1 MRKNA
6 IAILISFVLC
16 TIGSVTAFA
25 ENTPLNIQAKSA
37 ILMEQSTGKILYEQ
51 DAHIK
56 LAPASVTKVMTIL
69 LIYEAV
75 EQGKISWD
83 DMVTVSANAAGMGGS
98 QIFLAENEQQ
108 SVRDLTKSIVIASAN
123 DAAVAMGEFI
133 SGNMESFATLMNERA
148 ASLGMANTNFVNAC
162 GLDDPNHYTTAY
174 DIALMS
180 RELMVNHPQVKE
192 FTTVWMDTITH
203 RTARG
208 EEEFGLT
215 NTNRLLRWYDGITGL
230 KTGSTGEALYCLA
243 GTATRDNMGLVAV
256 VLAAPSPD
264 LRFLETARLLDHGF
278 ANYAVVSGEPAS
290 TEVGTVRIF
299 KGEQEEVAVAV
310 RTDVAVVV
318 PKNAVSELQR
328 EVRMVDAL
336 YAPIQQGA
344 KAGEVI
350 YSFNGEEVGRSV
362 LVVTQ
367 NVERAGIGTMMQ
379 RILSRWF
386 Q

>member
-6 IAILISFVLC
+6 IAILISFMLC
-16 TIGSVTAFA
+16 AVSSVTAYA
-25 ENTPLNIQAKSA
+25 ENASLNIEAKSA
-37 ILMEQSTGKILYEQ
+37 ILMEQSTGRILYEQ
-51 DAHIK
+51 DAHTK

-108 SVRDLTKSIVIASAN
+108 SVRDLTRSIVIASAN
-123 DAAVAMGEFI
+123 DAAVAMAEFI
-133 SGNMESFATLMNERA
+133 SGNVELFAQSMNERA

-180 RELMVNHPQVKE
+180 RELMVKHPGVKE

-203 RTARG
+203 RTSKG

-215 NTNRLLRWYDGITGL
+215 NTNRLIRWYEGITGL

-243 GTATRDNMGLVAV
+243 GTAERDNMGLIAV
-256 VLAAPSPD
+256 VLAAPSPN

-278 ANYAVVSGEPAS
+278 ANYAIVAGEPAN
-290 TEVGTVRIF
+290 TEVGSVRIF
-299 KGEQEEVAVAV
+299 KGTEEEVTVAV
-310 RTDVAVVV
+310 RTDVTIVIPRDAG
-318 PKNAVSELQR
+318 SELQKDIR
-328 EVRMVDAL
+328 IVDAL
-336 YAPIQQGA
+336 YAPIQQGT
-344 KAGEVI
+344 KAGEIV
-350 YSFNGEEVGRSV
+350 YSFNGEEVGRSA
-362 LVVTQ
+362 LIVTQ
-367 NVERAGIGTMMQ
+367 TVDRAGIGTMLQ
-379 RILSRWF
+379 RIIVRWF